1 MQAELREEDEAERW
15 RFTLLLPVLGGSV
28 TLLSVHRI
36 VLHAVRSANSHSTQR
51 GTRQA
56 AALRECVRKGVCVC
70 AGLQEEAEEG
80 GGRGEPEQGFL

>member
-28 TLLSVHRI
+28 TLLSVHRVVI
-36 VLHAVRSANSHSTQR
+36 HAVRSANSHSTQR

-56 AALRECVRKGVCVC
+56 AAQRECEERCVC
-70 AGLQEEAEEG
+70 RAAGGG
-80 GGRGEPEQGFL
+80 GGRRRRRRREGRT